1 MYQRCVKKLL
11 FRYTHKKLKLVK
23 LDSVIASKKK
33 TPRKRN
39 RKQNY
44 PLRSYRRSHLTARL
58 SGNLTSKL
66 HEGEQLI
73 FDPHTP
79 RSQVGM
85 RDPWKRGGESS
96 GEQRCGRKE
105 SRGDGT
111 SECST
116 GVHVPTTYPAYLSLR
131 CARDIL
137 ISSTLY
143 IYISLSFSLLPLPP
157 PPLSPPPCV
166 VSVYLLPSVYA
177 SIPFDPFFFLFIAR
191 SSLSLFIYAL
201 PRYVIRPFVRLY

>member
-1 MYQRCVKKLL
+1 
-11 FRYTHKKLKLVK
+11 
-23 LDSVIASKKK
+23 
-33 TPRKRN
+33 
-39 RKQNY
+39 
-44 PLRSYRRSHLTARL
+44 
-58 SGNLTSKL
+58 
-66 HEGEQLI
+66 
-73 FDPHTP
+73 
-79 RSQVGM
+79 M

-201 PRYVIRPFVRLY
+201 PRYVIPLLFAFIDDYLVRFLSFVLCIHARGTRTVCFAPLRPLFLLPFLWMDSAGPRGGGRCEIDVDTDTDTGHAQSVF

>member
-23 LDSVIASKKK
+23 LDSIIASKKK

-79 RSQVGM
+79 RPQVGM
-85 RDPWKRGGESS
+85 RDPWNGRGEGRAQGSS
-96 GEQRCGRKE
+96 VAGGRRVEEMARASVPRVFTSLPRTQRICPF
-105 SRGDGT
+105 
-111 SECST
+111 
-116 GVHVPTTYPAYLSLR
+116 GVHVTS
-131 CARDIL
+131 
-137 ISSTLY
+137 
-143 IYISLSFSLLPLPP
+143 
-157 PPLSPPPCV
+157 
-166 VSVYLLPSVYA
+166 
-177 SIPFDPFFFLFIAR
+177 
-191 SSLSLFIYAL
+191 
-201 PRYVIRPFVRLY
+201 

>member
-1 MYQRCVKKLL
+1 MPR
-11 FRYTHKKLKLVK
+11 
-23 LDSVIASKKK
+23 KKK

-79 RSQVGM
+79 RPQVGM

-143 IYISLSFSLLPLPP
+143 IYIYISLL
-157 PPLSPPPCV
+157 LSPPPA
-166 VSVYLLPSVYA
+166 SSSSLPSTVR
-177 SIPFDPFFFLFIAR
+177 SIRLSTSLGLRFHPFRPVLFLIYRPFLFIPLHLR
-191 SSLSLFIYAL
+191 PPPL
-201 PRYVIRPFVRLY
+201 RYSPFVRLY